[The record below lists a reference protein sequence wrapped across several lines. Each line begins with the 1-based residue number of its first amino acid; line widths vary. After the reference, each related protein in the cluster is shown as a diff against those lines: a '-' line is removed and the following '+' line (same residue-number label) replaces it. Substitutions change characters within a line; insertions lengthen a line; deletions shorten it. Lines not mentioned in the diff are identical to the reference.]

1 MNYLDI
7 FTCHKT
13 VLKAFINIPATP
25 PVASLLQ
32 GVSLCSKRVCV
43 RKNTIFSSLQQQ
55 QFQNFCLYTQWRYF
69 NATVWLYIK
78 VLEFSGIPFVWLL
91 LFNTGYMQYIFSTI
105 KKTQTNRNSC
115 T

>member
-32 GVSLCSKRVCV
+32 GVNLCSKGVYE
-43 RKNTIFSSLQQQ
+43 KKHHFLKFTAAAISKL
-55 QFQNFCLYTQWRYF
+55 LPLHTM
-69 NATVWLYIK
+69 K
-78 VLEFSGIPFVWLL
+78 VF
-91 LFNTGYMQYIFSTI
+91 
-105 KKTQTNRNSC
+105 
-115 T
+115 